1 MATSKD
7 YIESIKIKFNGMNEV
22 LIFPMMGEYLIKYK
36 GKVVGGICDNRFL
49 VKNIPSAKQLL
60 PDAALELPYPG
71 AKLMLRVDDETSVS
85 FLMNLFE
92 SMYDELPEPKKKKL
106 ALKRNQNL

>member
-7 YIESIKIKFNGMNEV
+7 YADSIKIKFSGINDV
-22 LIFPMMGEYLIKYK
+22 LIFPMMGEYVIKYK

-49 VKNIPSAKQLL
+49 VKNISSAKHFL

-71 AKLMLRVDDETSVS
+71 AKLMLRVSDEASAS
-85 FLMNLFE
+85 FLIDMFE
-92 SMYDELPEPKKKKL
+92 SMYDELPEPKKKKTV
-106 ALKRNQNL
+106 LKEN